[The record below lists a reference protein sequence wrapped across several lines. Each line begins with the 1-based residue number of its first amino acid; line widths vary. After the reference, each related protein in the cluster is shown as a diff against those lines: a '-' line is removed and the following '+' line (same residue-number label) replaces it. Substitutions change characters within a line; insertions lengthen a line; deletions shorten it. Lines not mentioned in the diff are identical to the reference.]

1 MVVREIPFKTRLI
14 KSKINNKTPDNPT
27 SWAIDKMKGVNM
39 KPFQLLSVATAI
51 LASFTV
57 LAQQTIIN
65 ADAYI
70 DVSKGKTIN
79 NVSVLVEDNKII
91 QIGSQGHI
99 SAKENAIIINLNGKT
114 LLPGLM
120 DMHVH
125 LTSDAEDNFLA
136 AKGNSVPRQTV
147 KAVKNAKKTLMAGF
161 TTVRNLGAK
170 GYAVI
175 GVRDGINDGEVQ
187 GPRIWAAGHSVSITG
202 GHCDDNFSP
211 PEAKSI
217 SGGVADGPWA
227 VRAKV
232 RENIKYGANTIKV
245 CATGGVF
252 SKGTKVGVQQLT
264 EEEMKAA
271 VDEAHLRGLI
281 TAAHAHGASGIKAA
295 IRAGVDSIEHCSFL
309 DDEGIKLALKH
320 GTYLSCDIYN
330 TEYTLAFGEANGVPE
345 ENINK
350 EKLVSKAQ
358 RESFRKATKAGIKMV
373 FGSDAAIY
381 PHGDNGKQFSR
392 MVEFGMTPM
401 QALQSATI
409 NSAALLQQETSLGQI
424 KVGYLADIIAVDG
437 NPIQNISTME
447 NVSFVMKNGVIYKQ

>member
-1 MVVREIPFKTRLI
+1 MKSIPFS
-14 KSKINNKTPDNPT
+14 KS
-27 SWAIDKMKGVNM
+27 S
-39 KPFQLLSVATAI
+39 I
-51 LASFTV
+51 LA
-57 LAQQTIIN
+57 LALFGAAGLQAKQTLIN
-65 ADAYI
+65 ADGYVDVATGETVQYI
-70 DVSKGKTIN
+70 
-79 NVSVLVEDNKII
+79 SVLVEDNKII
-91 QIGSQGHI
+91 KIGTQGQVR
-99 SAKENAIIINLNGKT
+99 ADKDAEVINLSGKT
-114 LLPGLM
+114 LVPGLM

-125 LTSDAEDNFLA
+125 LTGDAEDNFLA
-136 AKGNSVPRQTV
+136 SKGNSVPRQTV

-170 GYAVI
+170 GYSVI
-175 GVRDGINDGEVQ
+175 AVRDGINAGEVV

-252 SKGTKVGVQQLT
+252 SKGTKVGIQQLT
-264 EEEMKAA
+264 EEEIRAA
-271 VDEAHLRGLI
+271 VEEAHMRGLVA
-281 TAAHAHGASGIKAA
+281 AAHAHGTNGIKAA
-295 IRAGVDSIEHCSFL
+295 IRAGIDSIEHCSFM
-309 DDEGIKLALKH
+309 DQEAIDLALEY

-345 ENINK
+345 ENILK
-350 EKLVSKAQ
+350 EKMVSKAQ
-358 RESFRKATKAGIKMV
+358 RESFRRATLAGVKMV

-392 MVEFGMTPM
+392 MVKFGMTPI
-401 QALQSATI
+401 QAIQSATI
-409 NSAALLQQETSLGQI
+409 NSATLLKVDDKLGQI
-424 KVGYLADIIAVDG
+424 KEGYLADLVAVEG
-437 NPIQNISTME
+437 NPLMNIDTME
-447 NVSFVMKNGVIYKQ
+447 NVVFVMKDGEIYKR